1 MSNLPQLTNAADVE
15 GLCVVFDGKYFVV
28 NESVDGVDNDAFNCG
43 VSVFDDNSDPSNI
56 TCDVAVVDKY
66 VVVDVDDTDDSCVV
80 VAVSLESVV
89 EASV

>member
-1 MSNLPQLTNAADVE
+1 MLFLTVNILLSTKALMVSITM
-15 GLCVVFDGKYFVV
+15 LLTVVFQFLMIIAILVIY
-28 NESVDGVDNDAFNCG
+28 
-43 VSVFDDNSDPSNI
+43 I
-56 TCDVAVVDKY
+56 TGDVAVVDKY